1 MCLVIFYCLLVIA
14 LEKLFVKV
22 LWGLEWM
29 CLFLRWAIS
38 WNTLEQIQGLRAT
51 GAQSRL
57 CRLRCKFFRGLA
69 PGYKIFQNRC
79 SCFSF
84 CSLLL
89 FITKTVPFWSFQW
102 IRGEAGQDLV
112 DLDLRIEP
120 FWASALCGEDLP
132 RLLILSWLVPGFC
145 LCRYATGDLSISTC
159 VIVKCPQII
168 NAFVSPHFGLS

>member
-1 MCLVIFYCLLVIA
+1 MVCEFRSFLFLFRLSCFLVCLVIFYCLLVIA
-14 LEKLFVKV
+14 LEKLFVRV

-57 CRLRCKFFRGLA
+57 YRMRCKFFWGLA

-89 FITKTVPFWSFQW
+89 FITKTVLFWSFQW
-102 IRGEAGQDLV
+102 IWGEAGQDLV
-112 DLDLRIEP
+112 DLDLRINLKSFEP
-120 FWASALCGEDLP
+120 QLCVGRISQDSSP
-132 RLLILSWLVPGFC
+132 SVG
-145 LCRYATGDLSISTC
+145 LC
-159 VIVKCPQII
+159 P
-168 NAFVSPHFGLS
+168 AFVSVGMPLETWA